1 MKLPKKIKFTFLGY
15 DFLIQPTY
23 FSNLRFTPQKSSEM
37 TEPDTWQYRQNMDK
51 RIYALCGDHRLIE
64 YVFRDLDISFL
75 TYGRDV
81 STILSRV
88 MQGFSD
94 IRIKLINAGATN
106 HHLKTYDNKIHEQF
120 NILLNSVYNNAIRE
134 SQYMSIYNE
143 IKNYDIKN
151 YHVNETNEILKNNN
165 S

>member
-1 MKLPKKIKFTFLGY
+1 MKLPKKIKFTILGY
-15 DFLIQPTY
+15 DFLIQPSY
-23 FSNLRFTPQKSSEM
+23 FSIPHFTIQEISQMIEQ
-37 TEPDTWQYRQNMDK
+37 EPWQYRQNMDK
-51 RIYALCGDHRLIE
+51 RIHALCGDHRLIE
-64 YVFRDLDISFL
+64 YIFRDMDVSFL

-94 IRIKLINAGATN
+94 IRVKLINAGATN
-106 HHLKTYDNKIHEQF
+106 HHLKTYDDKIHEQF
-120 NILLNSVYNNAIRE
+120 NTLLKSVYNNALRKP
-134 SQYMSIYNE
+134 QYMSIYNE

-151 YHVNETNEILKNNN
+151 YHINETNENLKNNN